1 MAAQLPQLPSVQT
14 LSRLVTRVL
23 GCNPGPYTLQ
33 GTNTYL
39 VGAGPS
45 KILIDAGEGAP
56 GYAAL
61 LDAIPDVN
69 DIAMRKVNITISDVI
84 LTHYHAD
91 HSQGL
96 AMLRQRHPSM
106 RVWKLDPS
114 YEADHGP
121 TGASRDE
128 MLNARPLSDEQTL
141 TTEDGSATLHV
152 VATPGHTADHI
163 CLFLEDK
170 YHHTF
175 SLFSGDCILGGATA
189 VFADFPNYMKS
200 LKRLLDIASR
210 WDVGIRIYPGGHLVR
225 IYPGHGAFIE
235 DGVAAIRGYIEHRL
249 QRERSI
255 VAALRAAA
263 PGALSS
269 AAIVASVY
277 ENLAPALIAAAQSN
291 VEHQLAKLVDDGEVE
306 RLRGGRGWRLV
317 PHEEI
322 SML

>member
-1 MAAQLPQLPSVQT
+1 MAAQLPPLPFVT
-14 LSRLVTRVL
+14 VTSRLVTRVL

-39 VGAGPS
+39 VGAGAS
-45 KILIDAGEGAP
+45 RILVDAGEGAP

-69 DIAMRKVNITISDVI
+69 DIMMRKVNITISDVV

-96 AMLRQRHPSM
+96 AMLRQRYPSM

-114 YEADHGP
+114 YEAEHGP
-121 TGASRDE
+121 AGASRDE
-128 MLNARPLSDEQTL
+128 MLSARPLVDEQTI

-170 YHHTF
+170 YYDTF
-175 SLFSGDCILGGATA
+175 EIFSGDCILGGASA
-189 VFADFPNYMKS
+189 VFADFPSYMKS

-210 WDVGIRIYPGGHLVR
+210 WSHLAALGPRRLVR
-225 IYPGHGAFIE
+225 IYPGHGAHID

-263 PGALSS
+263 PAALSS
-269 AAIVASVY
+269 AAIAAQVY
-277 ENLAPALIAAAQSN
+277 EGLAPALVAAAQSN
-291 VEHQLAKLVDDGEVE
+291 VERQLAKLEDDGEVE
-306 RLRGGRGWRLV
+306 RLRGGRGWRLA

>member
-1 MAAQLPQLPSVQT
+1 MTSQLPPLPSVT
-14 LSRLVTRVL
+14 IASGLVTRVL

-45 KILIDAGEGAP
+45 KILIDAGEGVP
-56 GYAAL
+56 GYGAL

-69 DIAMRKVNITISDVI
+69 DITISDVI

-96 AMLRQRHPSM
+96 AMLRSRHPSM

-128 MLNARPLSDEQTL
+128 MLNARPLADGQTL

-189 VFADFPNYMKS
+189 VFSDFPNYMKS

-210 WDVGIRIYPGGHLVR
+210 WDVGVRIYPGGHLVR

-255 VAALRAAA
+255 VGALRAAVPA
-263 PGALSS
+263 ALSS
-269 AAIVASVY
+269 AAIVAQVY
-277 ENLAPALIAAAQSN
+277 EGLAPALVAAAQSN
-291 VEHQLAKLVDDGEVE
+291 VEHQLAKLEDDGEVE
-306 RLRGGRGWRLV
+306 RLRGGRGWKLT

>member
-1 MAAQLPQLPSVQT
+1 MAAQLPPLPSVT
-14 LSRLVTRVL
+14 VTSRLVTRVL
-23 GCNPGPYTLQ
+23 GCNSGPYTLQ

-39 VGAGPS
+39 VGAGAS
-45 KILIDAGEGAP
+45 RILVDAGEGAP

-61 LDAIPDVN
+61 LDTIPDMN
-69 DIAMRKVNITISDVI
+69 DISMRKLNITISDVV

-96 AMLRQRHPSM
+96 ATLRQRYPSM
-106 RVWKLDPS
+106 RVWKFNPS
-114 YEADHGP
+114 YEAEHGP

-163 CLFLEDK
+163 CLFLEDE

-175 SLFSGDCILGGATA
+175 SLFSGDCILGGASA

-210 WDVGIRIYPGGHLVR
+210 WEPTGFVDGHLVR
-225 IYPGHGAFIE
+225 IYPGHGAFID
-235 DGVAAIRGYIEHRL
+235 DGAAAIRGYIEHRL

-263 PGALSS
+263 PAALSS
-269 AAIVASVY
+269 ADIMAHVY
-277 ENLAPALIAAAQSN
+277 EGLAPALIAAAQSN

-306 RLRGGRGWRLV
+306 LRGALWGLA